1 MCLSVCLS
9 VLSIV
14 MFVLVFSAAG
24 EDAVYVLR
32 AEWGRRRERA
42 SREEG
47 APRRLSQKGDRPIPR
62 FVVE

>member
-1 MCLSVCLS
+1 
-9 VLSIV
+9 